1 MNSAT
6 MMLVV
11 LAAIAAGA
19 LLYAIFFD
27 RINAEKTGQKRLDAI
42 KKTTTSRA
50 MMRSEREKANDAQKR
65 RRTLQDN
72 LDELDRRNKKQSKN
86 QKNPPLRTLLAQ
98 AGLNWTVRQFY
109 LISIASA
116 FICFLLGLM
125 AGVPLLMSPVIAII
139 GFFGVP
145 RWIILHLRKKR
156 MKAFLNDFP
165 NALDVITRSLR
176 SGLPLNDS
184 LRLLANDA
192 PSPVKEEFRRIIE
205 AQQIGLTIPE
215 AVAKM
220 PENMPCPE
228 ANFFAIVIQI
238 QSQAGGNLS
247 EALGNLS
254 RVLRDRKKMAAKVQA
269 MSQEAKAS
277 AAIIVAL
284 PFLVATAISFM
295 NPGYISTLFTTF
307 PGNILLAISVVMY
320 SLGIFVMK
328 IMINFK
334 M

>member
-1 MNSAT
+1 MNGT
-6 MMLVV
+6 TILLVV

-19 LLYAIFFD
+19 LLYVIFFD
-27 RINAEKTGQKRLDAI
+27 RINSEKTGQKRLEAI

-50 MMRSEREKANDAQKR
+50 TMRSERAKKSEAQKR
-65 RRTLQDN
+65 RKSLQDN
-72 LDELDRRNKKQSKN
+72 LDELDRRNKTQNKN
-86 QKNPPLRTLLAQ
+86 QKSPPLRTLLAQ
-98 AGLNWTVRQFY
+98 AGLSWSVRKFY
-109 LISIASA
+109 LISIISA
-116 FICFLLGLM
+116 FVCFLLALM
-125 AGVPLLMSPVIAII
+125 AGVPLIVSPAVALI

-192 PSPVKEEFRRIIE
+192 PSPVKEEFRRIVE
-205 AQQIGLTIPE
+205 AQQMGLTIPE
-215 AVAKM
+215 AVSKM

-228 ANFFAIVIQI
+228 TNFFAIVIQI

-277 AAIIVAL
+277 AGIIGSL
-284 PFLVATAISFM
+284 PFFVAGVISFM
-295 NPGYISTLFTTF
+295 NPGYINILFTTF
-307 PGNILLAISVVMY
+307 AGNVLLVISVVMY

-328 IMINFK
+328 TMINFK

>member
-1 MNSAT
+1 MKGT
-6 MMLVV
+6 TILFVV

-27 RINAEKTGQKRLDAI
+27 RITAEKTGQKRLDAI
-42 KKTTTSRA
+42 KKTTNSRA
-50 MMRSEREKANDAQKR
+50 TMRMEREKKTEAQKR
-65 RRTLQDN
+65 RKTLQDN
-72 LDELDRRNKKQSKN
+72 LDELDRRNKAQNKN
-86 QKNPPLRTLLAQ
+86 QHNPPLRTLLGQ
-98 AGLNWTVRQFY
+98 AGLSWTIKQFY
-109 LISIASA
+109 LLSLVSA
-116 FICFLLGLM
+116 FLCFLLSLM
-125 AGVPLLMSPVIAII
+125 AGLPLLLSPIVALI

-145 RWIILHLRKKR
+145 RWIVMHLRKKR

-192 PSPVKEEFRRIIE
+192 PSPVKEEFRRIVE
-205 AQQIGLTIPE
+205 AQQMGLTIPE

-220 PENMPCPE
+220 PENIPCPE
-228 ANFFAIVIQI
+228 TNFFAIVIQI

-277 AAIIVAL
+277 AAIIGSL
-284 PFLVATAISFM
+284 PFFVATVISFM
-295 NPGYISTLFTTF
+295 NPTYIGLLFSTF
-307 PGNILLAISVVMY
+307 PGNVLLVIAVIMY
-320 SLGIFVMK
+320 SAGILVMK
-328 IMINFK
+328 SMINFK

>member
-1 MNSAT
+1 MNGAT
-6 MMLVV
+6 IMLVV
-11 LAAIAAGA
+11 LAAVAVGA

-27 RINAEKTGQKRLDAI
+27 RISSEKTGQKRLDAI

-50 MMRSEREKANDAQKR
+50 IMRSEREKQSEAQKR
-65 RRTLQDN
+65 RRTLQEN
-72 LDELDRRNKKQSKN
+72 LDELDRRNKKQNKN
-86 QKNPPLRTLLAQ
+86 QKNPPLRTLLSQ
-98 AGLNWTVRQFY
+98 AGVNWSIRQFY
-109 LISIASA
+109 LISTGSA
-116 FICFLLGLM
+116 FMCFFLGII
-125 AGVPLLMSPVIAII
+125 AGVPLIMSPLIILI

-145 RWIILHLRKKR
+145 RWIILHFRKKR

-192 PSPVKEEFRRIIE
+192 PSPVKEEFRRIVE
-205 AQQIGLTIPE
+205 AQQMGLTIPE

-228 ANFFAIVIQI
+228 TNFFSIVIQI

-277 AAIIVAL
+277 AGIIGAL
-284 PFLVATAISFM
+284 PFFVATVISFM
-295 NPGYISTLFTTF
+295 NPGYISLLFSTF
-307 PGNILLAISVVMY
+307 PGNVLLVISVIMY

>member
-1 MNSAT
+1 MNGAT
-6 MMLVV
+6 IMLVV
-11 LAAIAAGA
+11 LAAVAVGA

-27 RINAEKTGQKRLDAI
+27 RISSEKTGQKRLDAI

-50 MMRSEREKANDAQKR
+50 VMRSEREKQSEAQKR
-65 RRTLQDN
+65 RRTLQEN
-72 LDELDRRNKKQSKN
+72 LDELDRRNKKQNKN
-86 QKNPPLRTLLAQ
+86 QKNPPLRTLLSQ
-98 AGLNWTVRQFY
+98 AGVNWSVRQFY
-109 LISIASA
+109 LISTGSA
-116 FICFLLGLM
+116 FMCFFLGII
-125 AGVPLLMSPVIAII
+125 AGVPLIMSPLIILI

-145 RWIILHLRKKR
+145 RWIVLHLRKKR

-192 PSPVKEEFRRIIE
+192 PSPVKEEFRRIVE
-205 AQQIGLTIPE
+205 AQQMGLTIPE

-228 ANFFAIVIQI
+228 TNFFSIVIQI

-269 MSQEAKAS
+269 MAQEAKAS
-277 AAIIVAL
+277 AGIIGAL
-284 PFLVATAISFM
+284 PFFVATVISFM
-295 NPGYISTLFTTF
+295 NPQYIGLLFNTF
-307 PGNILLAISVVMY
+307 PGNVLLVISVVMY
-320 SLGIFVMK
+320 SIGIFVMK
-328 IMINFK
+328 TMINFK

>member
-1 MNSAT
+1 MNGT
-6 MMLVV
+6 TIMLVV
-11 LAAIAAGA
+11 LAAIAVGA

-27 RINAEKTGQKRLDAI
+27 RITAEKTGQKRLDAI
-42 KKTTTSRA
+42 KKTTISRA
-50 MMRSEREKANDAQKR
+50 VMRSEREKASEAQKR

-72 LDELDRRNKKQSKN
+72 LDELDRRNKTQNKT
-86 QKNPPLRTLLAQ
+86 QKNPPLRILLAQ
-98 AGLNWTVRQFY
+98 AGLSWSVRQFY
-109 LISIASA
+109 LISTASA

-125 AGVPLLMSPVIAII
+125 AGIPLIMAPLIALI

-145 RWIILHLRKKR
+145 RWIVMHLRKKR

-192 PSPVKEEFRRIIE
+192 PSPVKEEFRRIVE
-205 AQQIGLTIPE
+205 AQQMGLTIPE

-228 ANFFAIVIQI
+228 TNFFSIVIQI

-277 AAIIVAL
+277 AAIIGAL
-284 PFLVATAISFM
+284 PFFVAGAISLM
-295 NPGYISTLFTTF
+295 SPDYITLLFTTF
-307 PGNILLAISVVMY
+307 PGNILLVIALIMY

>member
-1 MNSAT
+1 MNGAT
-6 MMLVV
+6 LMFVV

-27 RINAEKTGQKRLDAI
+27 RINSEKTGQKRLEAI

-50 MMRSEREKANDAQKR
+50 VMRSEREKQSDAQKR

-72 LDELDRRNKKQSKN
+72 LDELDRRNKTQNKN
-86 QKNPPLRTLLAQ
+86 QKNPPLRILLVQ
-98 AGLNWTVRQFY
+98 AGLSWSIRQFY
-109 LISIASA
+109 LISTASA
-116 FICFLLGLM
+116 VICFLLGLM
-125 AGVPLLMSPVIAII
+125 AGVPLILSPVIALI

-145 RWIILHLRKKR
+145 RWIILRLRKKR

-192 PSPVKEEFRRIIE
+192 PSPVKEEFRRIVE
-205 AQQIGLTIPE
+205 AQQMGLTIPE

-220 PENMPCPE
+220 PENMPCAE
-228 ANFFAIVIQI
+228 TNFFAIVIQI

-254 RVLRDRKKMAAKVQA
+254 RVLRDRKKMAVKVQA
-269 MSQEAKAS
+269 MSQGAKAS
-277 AAIIVAL
+277 AAIIGSL
-284 PFLVATAISFM
+284 PFFVATVISVM
-295 NPGYISTLFTTF
+295 NPGYINLLFTTF
-307 PGNILLAISVVMY
+307 PGNVLLVISVVMY

-328 IMINFK
+328 TMINFK